1 MKIHLILLLIILAVS
16 ACNPGQHVQRFK
28 AENEFFPDRSG
39 NYTAFYPRLL
49 TGDTLRDD
57 VKAFVFTIPDS
68 FFQQKSAWGFLYFTG
83 LKKKRTRHSVFYLLT
98 GFGKDSLQFLPD
110 LNGNADFSDDI
121 PIHFK
126 KGDWFQVTLRNQ
138 YDKKAVLNYRLR
150 YSDDN
155 PDTINNLLYNLFSS
169 RWKNLLPPNYVIQVS
184 SLYLRKIHLPG
195 GQLIT
200 LADVNHN
207 GWYYRKWDKVT
218 TGDTSSNISIYN
230 NPLHSRNVRKRMQ
243 LTLSKTVYKLI
254 KTGRT
259 GDYIKLKKLN
269 VEADTIDRLPLFSYN
284 DSLGYKQVFIP
295 DDKPKYYVIYVWGSW
310 CIGCHTQA
318 PYLEKLM
325 AEYEGVIPF
334 YWLNAGDTRESMYK
348 YLRTKKI
355 SGRDWRI
362 NPETAAL
369 LGADSYPNYIVV
381 NSKGEVLF
389 RSSNVLS
396 LIAFLKD
403 KK

>member
-138 YDKKAVLNYRLR
+138 YDKKAVLN
-150 YSDDN
+150 
-155 PDTINNLLYNLFSS
+155 
-169 RWKNLLPPNYVIQVS
+169 
-184 SLYLRKIHLPG
+184 
-195 GQLIT
+195 
-200 LADVNHN
+200 
-207 GWYYRKWDKVT
+207 
-218 TGDTSSNISIYN
+218 
-230 NPLHSRNVRKRMQ
+230 
-243 LTLSKTVYKLI
+243 
-254 KTGRT
+254 
-259 GDYIKLKKLN
+259 
-269 VEADTIDRLPLFSYN
+269 
-284 DSLGYKQVFIP
+284 
-295 DDKPKYYVIYVWGSW
+295 
-310 CIGCHTQA
+310 
-318 PYLEKLM
+318 
-325 AEYEGVIPF
+325 
-334 YWLNAGDTRESMYK
+334 
-348 YLRTKKI
+348 
-355 SGRDWRI
+355 
-362 NPETAAL
+362 
-369 LGADSYPNYIVV
+369 
-381 NSKGEVLF
+381 
-389 RSSNVLS
+389 
-396 LIAFLKD
+396 
-403 KK
+403 